1 MSAIPRDLAERL
13 ADLVYKYGFDT
24 VQKSMENIE
33 DGLKERSCSDDRP
46 MRAAN
51 E

>member
-1 MSAIPRDLAERL
+1 VRVIPRDLAERL
-13 ADLVYKYGFDT
+13 ADLVCEYGFDT
-24 VQKSMENIE
+24 VQKAMENIE

-46 MRAAN
+46 IRAAN